1 MTNRSA
7 AGVLLS
13 ACAMSMLM
21 ACDDTALGTLTA
33 ALPWQPPEAE
43 VIVSFTLDDG
53 HDSQLVAAQILQGD
67 VETAPEDSYRGT
79 FFIVTGA
86 LRRPTDGP
94 GRMTPAD
101 VQALDAAGHEI
112 AGHTLGHLDLAALM
126 LVDPYEVRRQ
136 ICNDR
141 RVLEALG
148 VRPVGFAYPKSA
160 DNGVHEVAR
169 ACGYAYARDAD
180 GLTLP
185 PRAGLHAETVPP
197 LAPWDIA
204 ALPSISANAPVGDIR
219 RIAST
224 AAGLQAWVQAVQ
236 AEGGGWVNLIL
247 HHVRPSCAGIDY
259 CMAEAELRGFVAWLR
274 TRPPGIAVRTMA
286 QVMLGDALV
295 GNPSLE
301 APNPGTSPPRP
312 LCWRRIGNSSNF
324 PAITAPGPGRTGTYA
339 EILRPTTSVA
349 TPSFEIDRTGRGC
362 ALPATPGRRYEVRAF
377 ARCVSPP
384 GVGGRA
390 SGRLT
395 MAVLVDGTWQ
405 TTTLGPVVAAT
416 DDWTPLS
423 FLSPP
428 LPAGATALV
437 FGVQY
442 AGGTGTRPDL
452 HVDDFSI
459 IER

>member
-1 MTNRSA
+1 MTNRSV

-13 ACAMSMLM
+13 LGMTMSL
-21 ACDDTALGTLTA
+21 ACDETALGSLSQ

-53 HDSQLVAAQILQGD
+53 FDSQLLAAQILQGD

-86 LRRPTDGP
+86 LRRPTDGA
-94 GRMTPAD
+94 GRMTPAE
-101 VQALDAAGHEI
+101 VQALHAAGHEI
-112 AGHTLGHLDLAALM
+112 GGHTLGHLDLAALA

-141 RVLEALG
+141 RALEALG
-148 VRPVGFAYPKSA
+148 VQPVGFAYPKSA
-160 DNGVHEVAR
+160 DNGVHEVAQ

-197 LAPWDIA
+197 LAPFDIA
-204 ALPSISANAPVGDIR
+204 ALPSISAAAPVGDVR
-219 RIAST
+219 REAST
-224 AAGLQAWVQAVQ
+224 AAGLQAWVEAVR
-236 AEGGGWVNLIL
+236 AGGGGWVNLIL
-247 HHVRPSCAGIDY
+247 HHVRESCGTLDY
-259 CMAEAELRGFVAWLR
+259 CMEEAELRGFVAWLR
-274 TRPPGIAVRTMA
+274 TRPHGVAVRTMA
-286 QVMLGDALV
+286 QVVLGDALV

-301 APNPGTSPPRP
+301 TPNTGASPPRP
-312 LCWRRIGNSSNF
+312 LCWKRVGNGSNF
-324 PAITAPGPGRTGTYA
+324 PAIVAPGPGRTGSYA

-349 TPSFEIDRTGRGC
+349 TPAFEIDRLGRGC
-362 ALPATPGRRYEVRAF
+362 ALPVTPGRRYELRAF

-395 MAVLVDGTWQ
+395 MTVLVDGVWQ
-405 TTTLGPVVAAT
+405 PTVLGPVVATT

-428 LPAGATALV
+428 LPPGATAVV